1 MKRILFMI
9 ILGLGGL
16 MPVNRILA
24 QRAVDL
30 FQAYSWEQASLQAAR
45 ENKLVLVEV
54 GPIDLKVERGIQ
66 TKPDLVNYLQR
77 NVIAIRLNANDTK
90 NSGFQTRLL
99 MYEPPLFAF
108 FMPYGDLL
116 EMIKPGEVLQ
126 DPSALRETLEKA
138 KERAAV
144 KKRNSRSVR
153 FEDLPFEEALA
164 KAEEA
169 EQPVCIYF
177 TADRCQACLLLEKN
191 VLNLDEVADYYN
203 DHFVNLRVNTSRT
216 QELAR
221 RYGIKQ
227 CPAFLFLNAK
237 GKVIYQD
244 EGAETKE
251 QLLDNAA
258 LALKKAG
265 GISFQEL
272 SDEEARAKAQQENK
286 PVFIDYYIPG
296 GAHKEMLRT
305 TRNIIIDKH
314 RFIDY

>member
-1 MKRILFMI
+1 MRLLLYKHKSVMKRILFMI

-16 MPVNRILA
+16 MPVNRTLA

-54 GPIDLKVERGIQ
+54 GPIDPKVERGIQ

-90 NSGFQTRLL
+90 NSGFQTHLL

-116 EMIKPGEVLQ
+116 EMIKPEEVLQ

-169 EQPVCIYF
+169 EQAKAIARPSSETACITCIPNWFLSKYDPILPEDSNSSNPDSDDP
-177 TADRCQACLLLEKN
+177 AHVHN
-191 VLNLDEVADYYN
+191 HDY
-203 DHFVNLRVNTSRT
+203 
-216 QELAR
+216 
-221 RYGIKQ
+221 
-227 CPAFLFLNAK
+227 K
-237 GKVIYQD
+237 GKSLWIGVQS
-244 EGAETKE
+244 
-251 QLLDNAA
+251 L
-258 LALKKAG
+258 
-265 GISFQEL
+265 
-272 SDEEARAKAQQENK
+272 
-286 PVFIDYYIPG
+286 
-296 GAHKEMLRT
+296 
-305 TRNIIIDKH
+305 
-314 RFIDY
+314 

>member
-1 MKRILFMI
+1 MRLLLYKHKSVMKRILFMI

-144 KKRNSRSVR
+144 KK
-153 FEDLPFEEALA
+153 E
-164 KAEEA
+164 
-169 EQPVCIYF
+169 I
-177 TADRCQACLLLEKN
+177 
-191 VLNLDEVADYYN
+191 
-203 DHFVNLRVNTSRT
+203 
-216 QELAR
+216 
-221 RYGIKQ
+221 
-227 CPAFLFLNAK
+227 
-237 GKVIYQD
+237 
-244 EGAETKE
+244 
-251 QLLDNAA
+251 AA
-258 LALKKAG
+258 LFVSRICRSKKLWQKRRKR
-265 GISFQEL
+265 S
-272 SDEEARAKAQQENK
+272 SRY
-286 PVFIDYYIPG
+286 VFILPPIGVRLVCYWRKTY
-296 GAHKEMLRT
+296 
-305 TRNIIIDKH
+305 
-314 RFIDY
+314 

>member
-24 QRAVDL
+24 QRSVDL

-144 KKRNSRSVR
+144 KK
-153 FEDLPFEEALA
+153 
-164 KAEEA
+164 
-169 EQPVCIYF
+169 
-177 TADRCQACLLLEKN
+177 
-191 VLNLDEVADYYN
+191 
-203 DHFVNLRVNTSRT
+203 
-216 QELAR
+216 
-221 RYGIKQ
+221 
-227 CPAFLFLNAK
+227 
-237 GKVIYQD
+237 
-244 EGAETKE
+244 
-251 QLLDNAA
+251 
-258 LALKKAG
+258 KK
-265 GISFQEL
+265 
-272 SDEEARAKAQQENK
+272 
-286 PVFIDYYIPG
+286 
-296 GAHKEMLRT
+296 
-305 TRNIIIDKH
+305 
-314 RFIDY
+314 

>member
-1 MKRILFMI
+1 MI

-30 FQAYSWEQASLQAAR
+30 FQDYSWEQASLQAAR
-45 ENKLVLVEV
+45 EIKLVLVEV

-203 DHFVNLRVNTSRT
+203 DQSAGEYLADTRV
-216 QELAR
+216 
-221 RYGIKQ
+221 G
-227 CPAFLFLNAK
+227 PAIWDKTVSCFSVFEC
-237 GKVIYQD
+237 QR
-244 EGAETKE
+244 E
-251 QLLDNAA
+251 
-258 LALKKAG
+258 
-265 GISFQEL
+265 
-272 SDEEARAKAQQENK
+272 SDL
-286 PVFIDYYIPG
+286 PG
-296 GAHKEMLRT
+296 
-305 TRNIIIDKH
+305 
-314 RFIDY
+314 

>member
-108 FMPYGDLL
+108 F
-116 EMIKPGEVLQ
+116 
-126 DPSALRETLEKA
+126 ALWRFAGNDKTGGGTS
-138 KERAAV
+138 RSFCF
-144 KKRNSRSVR
+144 KRNTRKGEGTGCS
-153 FEDLPFEEALA
+153 
-164 KAEEA
+164 
-169 EQPVCIYF
+169 
-177 TADRCQACLLLEKN
+177 EK
-191 VLNLDEVADYYN
+191 
-203 DHFVNLRVNTSRT
+203 
-216 QELAR
+216 
-221 RYGIKQ
+221 
-227 CPAFLFLNAK
+227 
-237 GKVIYQD
+237 
-244 EGAETKE
+244 
-251 QLLDNAA
+251 
-258 LALKKAG
+258 KK
-265 GISFQEL
+265 
-272 SDEEARAKAQQENK
+272 
-286 PVFIDYYIPG
+286 
-296 GAHKEMLRT
+296 
-305 TRNIIIDKH
+305 
-314 RFIDY
+314 